1 MPSVKPRN
9 VLILGAAGR
18 DFHNFNVFYR
28 GRKEYNVCAF
38 TAAQIPDISGR
49 KYPKELAGKLYPNG
63 IPIYPEEKL
72 PEIIRKFRADDVVF
86 SYSDVSHEHVMH
98 LASIAI
104 ANGAN
109 FALLGSDQTM
119 LKSTKPVIAVCA
131 VRTGSGKS
139 QTTRWIANYLRDNGK
154 RVVVVRHAMPYGD
167 LRRQVVQR
175 FETYWDLE
183 RQHCTIEE
191 REEYEPHIALGIVV
205 YAGVDYEKILRS
217 AEKEGDVI
225 LWDGGNNDLPFFK
238 PDLHIV
244 VADPHRASHVMKYHP
259 GEANVRM
266 ADLVIINKVD
276 SAHRGEVDL
285 LRKNIR
291 IANKRA
297 KILLA
302 RSPIDVEMPDII
314 KGKNVIVIEDGP
326 TITHGGMQFGAGTI
340 AARKYKCRIIDAER
354 YAIGSLRETYKK
366 YPHLQKIL
374 PAMGYGK
381 RQTEELEKTIDKAK
395 CDAVIIGTP
404 VDLRKII
411 RISKPTTRIFYSLQP
426 LKPKDLEKELARFI

>member
-1 MPSVKPRN
+1 MKPRN

-28 GRKEYNVCAF
+28 GRKEYNVVAF
-38 TAAQIPDISGR
+38 TATQIPDIAGR
-49 KYPKELAGKLYPNG
+49 RYPKELSGKLYPNG
-63 IPIYPEEKL
+63 IPIYPEERL
-72 PEIIRKFRADDVVF
+72 PELIKKFRIDDVVF
-86 SYSDVSHEHVMH
+86 CYSDVSHEHVMH
-98 LASIAI
+98 LGSIAV

-109 FALLGSDQTM
+109 FVLLGSEQTM

-139 QTTRWIANYLRDNGK
+139 QTTRWIANYLRDKGK
-154 RVVVVRHAMPYGD
+154 RIVVVRHAMPYGD
-167 LRRQVVQR
+167 LRKQIVQR

-191 REEYEPHIALGIVV
+191 REECEPHIALGIVV
-205 YAGVDYEKILRS
+205 YAGVDYEKILRH
-217 AEKEGDVI
+217 AEREADVI
-225 LWDGGNNDLPFFK
+225 VWDGGNNDLPFFR

-259 GEANVRM
+259 GEANARM

-276 SAHRGEVDL
+276 SAHSGEIDL
-285 LRKNIR
+285 LKKNIR
-291 IANKRA
+291 MANEKA
-297 KILLA
+297 EILLA
-302 RSPIDVEMPDII
+302 KSPIDVEMPDII
-314 KGKNVIVIEDGP
+314 KGRNVLVIEDGP
-326 TITHGGMQFGAGTI
+326 TLTHGNMQFGAGTI
-340 AARKYKCRIIDAER
+340 AARKYMCRIIDAKK
-354 YAIGSLRETYKK
+354 YAVGSIRETYKK

-374 PAMGYGK
+374 PAMGYDRKQVKELG
-381 RQTEELEKTIDKAK
+381 QTINRAR

-411 RISKPTTRIFYSLQP
+411 RISKPSTRIYYNLQP
-426 LKPKDLEKELARFI
+426 LQPKVLEKALDRFV

>member
-1 MPSVKPRN
+1 MKPRN